1 LIHQPRI
8 YLPTWPAGVTLLLAL
23 LCAVFAGCSR
33 TWFRKKADTAAYEAL
48 AELGGYPFEDSVY
61 PLPNARF
68 YDPYSVDCPPM
79 PPDDPQSHQLMREV
93 DGMKGYQHWDKN
105 GSIDSIE
112 SSDWLATL
120 PRDGDGEVQLDLT
133 GAIQV
138 GRSNSRDFQRNLE
151 VLYLSALDVT
161 GQQFQFEHQF
171 LAGNVFRQNY
181 FGRDVG
187 GSSRT
192 EVDSFAVL
200 RKGYATG
207 GELLIGVANSLVW
220 DAWGAGSEAF
230 SSTLDFA
237 LRQPLLRFGGRARVL
252 EQLTQSERDLLAN
265 IRQME
270 MFRQG
275 FYVNLTTGRV
285 TGSGPSLGAN
295 VGQAGLGLVAGF
307 PSGRNGAPSA
317 GGFLGL
323 LQDQQEIRNQEAN
336 VSALRDSAAQLEAA
350 FEANRISSRLQV
362 DQARQALLNA
372 QSSLLTSRAAYDSR
386 VDAYKIT
393 LGLPPQMPVAIR
405 DPLLDRFMLI
415 DPALTKLQDEVSQ
428 RLLTIRRNRSA
439 PNREELSECVRGLQ
453 RLDPDIVVQT
463 EQVVDNLKKLVDII
477 PERIQQLDR
486 VARQVDTLNA
496 DVDPRVYDPE
506 LFQKRVDELLSRVP
520 KIAGM
525 LVETEEQRTLIA
537 NEMESI
543 SLPELQRQLVA
554 HATEVSDLLLELSL
568 LNAETKLQGISLLPV
583 DIDSAQAVD
592 YARFNRLDWMNAR
605 ANLVDSWRKIEVVA
619 NDLKSDLDVVVEGEL
634 GTPLNDSFNFTSRES
649 KLRMRLEFDT
659 PTARVIERNR
669 YRASLISYQQ
679 ARRSYMLFEDRVAQ
693 SIQNTVRIINLS
705 QINLEVRRAAVQV
718 AIAQVDIARLRLNPP
733 VRPNQPSRTSPTA
746 ARDLVSALT
755 DLLDAQN
762 DLLNVWV
769 SYEALRILLDFE
781 MGTMQLDPVGMWI
794 DPGPWTNE
802 MELNQLEREQL
813 ELDLLKQ
820 VPAISEALND
830 DPKIFE
836 ELELP
841 NPRP

>member
-1 LIHQPRI
+1 
-8 YLPTWPAGVTLLLAL
+8 
-23 LCAVFAGCSR
+23 
-33 TWFRKKADTAAYEAL
+33 
-48 AELGGYPFEDSVY
+48 
-61 PLPNARF
+61 
-68 YDPYSVDCPPM
+68 M